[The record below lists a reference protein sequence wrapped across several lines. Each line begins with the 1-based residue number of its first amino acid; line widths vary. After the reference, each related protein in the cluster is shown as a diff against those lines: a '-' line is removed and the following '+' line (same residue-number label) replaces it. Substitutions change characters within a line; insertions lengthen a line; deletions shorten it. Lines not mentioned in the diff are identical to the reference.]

1 MPLEN
6 VFFEGGYREMISFIR
21 LLFES
26 ALKINSLLEFLVIIG
41 CLCISKESIFSGLN
55 NLKIISISDDIYM

>member
-1 MPLEN
+1 
-6 VFFEGGYREMISFIR
+6 MISFIR